1 MENKNFNI
9 KEFFMNVFMKK
20 KAEPINTALMRER
33 MQPATIAKLES
44 IGRELK
50 ERRPRFLGSG
60 HITILG
66 PVACF
71 IPLAVFMT
79 ALFGWVALLFIIIPA
94 IFTPLFL
101 YLRAKGTEELYTR
114 SDFDL
119 GLFHYKS
126 CPSYVG
132 HGRFIFESV
141 LKATVPYVAI
151 ALVMGLVFLTW
162 GDSLETIDT
171 TNTRTVTGEVEYIS
185 LEKDYI
191 AIGVSGDERV
201 SQETGNIVDVEYRL
215 TKFVEH
221 IDSRF
226 YTSVKVGD
234 RIILSV
240 GRTSSTG
247 ASSAEGVDKY
257 VEIYDIVGIKDGEVE
272 YFGEDQIALGEKAN
286 ARGLIIT
293 LITFLAYA
301 GACGVAL
308 YYADKYSK
316 ESLEN
321 ETVEL
326 PEILG

>member
-1 MENKNFNI
+1 MENKSFNI
-9 KEFFMNVFMKK
+9 KEFFMNIFMKK
-20 KAEPINTALMRER
+20 KPEPINTALMRER
-33 MQPATIAKLES
+33 MQPATIEKLEGF
-44 IGRELK
+44 GRELK

-71 IPLAVFMT
+71 VPLAVFMT
-79 ALFGWVALLFIIIPA
+79 ALFGWVALLLILIPA
-94 IFTPLFL
+94 ILAPVFI

-119 GLFHYKS
+119 GIFHYKS

-171 TNTRTVTGEVEYIS
+171 SHTRTVTGEVEYIS
-185 LEKDYI
+185 IEKDFI
-191 AIGVSGDERV
+191 AIGVSGDERI
-201 SQETGNIVDVEYRL
+201 SAETGDVVDVEYRL
-215 TKFVEH
+215 TRFVEH
-221 IDSRF
+221 IDERF

-234 RIILSV
+234 SITLTVDRF
-240 GRTSSTG
+240 SSTG
-247 ASSAEGVDKY
+247 ASSANGVDKY
-257 VEIYDIVGIKDGEVE
+257 VEVFDIVGIKDGEIE
-272 YFGEDQIALGEKAN
+272 YFGDEQIAAGEKAN

-308 YYADKYSK
+308 YFADKYSK
-316 ESLEN
+316 ENLEN

>member
-1 MENKNFNI
+1 MENKSFNI
-9 KEFFMNVFMKK
+9 KEFFINIFMKK
-20 KAEPINTALMRER
+20 KPEPINTALMRDR
-33 MQPATIAKLES
+33 MQPHTIEKLEG

-79 ALFGWVALLFIIIPA
+79 ALFGWVALLFVLIPA

-126 CPSYVG
+126 CPSYSG

-171 TNTRTVTGEVEYIS
+171 SNTRTVNGKVEYIS
-185 LEKDYI
+185 VEKDYI
-191 AIGVSGDERV
+191 AIGIDGDELI
-201 SQETGNIVDVEYRL
+201 SPETGDIMDVEYRL
-215 TKFVEH
+215 TKFIDH

-226 YTSVKVGD
+226 YTSVNIND
-234 RIILSV
+234 YITLSV
-240 GRTSSTG
+240 DRTSSIG

-257 VEIYDIVGIKDGEVE
+257 VEIFDVVGIKDAEIE
-272 YFGEDQIALGEKAN
+272 YFGKEQISAGEKEN
-286 ARGLIIT
+286 SRGLIVT
-293 LITFLAYA
+293 LVTFLVYS
-301 GACGVAL
+301 GACCVAL
-308 YYADKYSK
+308 YYADKYAK
-316 ESLEN
+316 ENLKN
-321 ETVEL
+321 EKVEL
-326 PEILG
+326 PELT

>member
-1 MENKNFNI
+1 MENKSFNI
-9 KEFFMNVFMKK
+9 KEFFMNIFMKK
-20 KAEPINTALMRER
+20 KPEPINTALMRER
-33 MQPATIAKLES
+33 MQPHTIEKLEG

-79 ALFGWVALLFIIIPA
+79 ALFGWVALLFVLIPA

-126 CPSYVG
+126 CPSYSG

-171 TNTRTVTGEVEYIS
+171 SNTRTVNGTVDYIS
-185 LEKDYI
+185 VEKDYI
-191 AIGVSGDERV
+191 AIGIDGDELI
-201 SQETGNIVDVEYRL
+201 SPETGDIMDVEYRL
-215 TKFVEH
+215 TKFIDH

-226 YTSVKVGD
+226 YTSVNIND
-234 RIILSV
+234 YITLSV
-240 GRTSSTG
+240 DRTSSIG

-257 VEIYDIVGIKDGEVE
+257 VEIFDVVGIKDAEIE
-272 YFGEDQIALGEKAN
+272 YFGKEQISAGEKEN
-286 ARGLIIT
+286 SRGLIVT
-293 LITFLAYA
+293 LVTFLVYS
-301 GACGVAL
+301 GSCCVAL
-308 YYADKYSK
+308 YYADKYAK
-316 ESLEN
+316 ENLKN
-321 ETVEL
+321 EKVEL
-326 PEILG
+326 PELT